1 MMISLNKLIRT
12 EMPGKVAENTGELE
26 KPYTQTKK
34 RPYLL
39 EKRNKK
45 KLRQSGQQYIASNG
59 KIQRAKFIKDCKR
72 DHTQCCFKCKLKISI
87 ADQETLHK
95 QCWILNDQEKRLFYS
110 QTTIV
115 ENKKGLVLLKM

>member
-1 MMISLNKLIRT
+1 MMISLIKLIRT

-26 KPYTQTKK
+26 KILHANERDPTSWKK
-34 RPYLL
+34 EIR
-39 EKRNKK
+39 K

-72 DHTQCCFKCKLKISI
+72 GHTQCHFKCKLKISI
-87 ADQETLHK
+87 SDQETLHK
-95 QCWILNDQEKRLFYS
+95 QHWILNDQEKGLFYS

-115 ENKKGLVLLKM
+115 ENKKKVSFC